1 MPDTSD
7 STDKSASDNASRR
20 DFLKVTGAAT
30 TAGALGSLAGCTG
43 GGGDGGGG
51 GGGGG
56 QQTDES
62 AGDTKQKGASSFFGG
77 DETETEMS
85 DDSSGSSSS
94 DGGGGGESVSIS
106 YLSAEAVENSKTK
119 PHFQESISRFEE
131 QMGDVSVSLQTAS
144 YGDIKS
150 KLASSVEGGN
160 PPALAEGGS
169 TGLQFYFSGE
179 VPSHQEFVEGSEHF
193 PGKWSQANR
202 DTALFRGDFWCG
214 GSMRHSVSN
223 LGIRPKL
230 FSSAG
235 VDSPDQFETWSGFY
249 DACQALAEENSDVFP
264 YEETG
269 VYNDLESYWGYSHTA
284 YTGGKDPWIRGDPA
298 DPTVIINNM
307 DHDDRPRTDGMIQAA
322 VKMANEFSSPES
334 ASRGDEEIPSLM
346 LTDKVASFNYAT
358 QNYARWYTV
367 KEDAQIGWHDGDG
380 DFMLLPHPKVDPDF
394 GAKIGIPDLEGI
406 EGEHGGHV
414 WALEQAQFV
423 FSGFSDKQT
432 QRAWDLNVFFH
443 RDEQHVLKQYGEL
456 YQSIPGDSDMMQ
468 LLLQEYPNTP
478 QNFTKVLENLG
489 NYPSQYVT
497 TGAPW
502 DVGGTDQIRW
512 TDINDTISQSIAGQ
526 RSAEDT
532 PGVVAERVN
541 KTLSEQ
547 NKADMF
553 A

>member
-1 MPDTSD
+1 MSDHDDPTDESTS
-7 STDKSASDNASRR
+7 TNASRR
-20 DFLKVTGAAT
+20 SFLKVTGAAT

-43 GGGDGGGG
+43 GGGDGGEEEEAAT
-51 GGGGG
+51 
-56 QQTDES
+56 TDTS
-62 AGDTKQKGASSFFGG
+62 AEEKKQEGASSFFGG
-77 DETETEMS
+77 TETETEE
-85 DDSSGSSSS
+85 
-94 DGGGGGESVSIS
+94 DGGEETEAEADSGGGETVNIS

-119 PHFQESISRFEE
+119 PHFQNSISRFEE
-131 QMGDVSVSLQTAS
+131 QMGDVQVQLQTAS

-160 PPALAEGGS
+160 PPTLAEGGS
-169 TGLQFYFSGE
+169 TGLRFYFSGK
-179 VPSHQEFVEGSEHF
+179 VPSHQSYVEASEHF
-193 PGKWSQANR
+193 PNKWSQANR

-230 FSSAG
+230 FSQAG

-249 DACQALAEENSDVFP
+249 DACQALADENSDVFP

-269 VYNDLESYWGYSHTA
+269 VWNDLESYWGYSHTA
-284 YTGGKDPWIRGDPA
+284 YTGGKDPWIRGDPV
-298 DPTVIINNM
+298 DPTVIINND
-307 DHDDRPRTDGMIQAA
+307 DHDDRPRTDGIIQSA

-380 DFMLLPHPKVDPDF
+380 DFMLLPHPKLDADF
-394 GAKIGIPDLEGI
+394 GEKIGVPDLEGL
-406 EGEHGGHV
+406 EGQHGGHV
-414 WALEQAQFV
+414 WSLEQAQMV
-423 FSGFSDKQT
+423 FSGFGDKQT

-443 RDEQHVLKQYGEL
+443 RDEEHVLKQYGEF

-489 NYPSQYVT
+489 NYPKQYVT

-512 TDINDTISQSIAGQ
+512 TDINETISQSIAGQ

-541 KTLSEQ
+541 KTLAEQ
-547 NKADMF
+547 NKENMREA
-553 A
+553 

>member
-1 MPDTSD
+1 MPDNHDQTDESSD
-7 STDKSASDNASRR
+7 ASRR

-30 TAGALGSLAGCTG
+30 AAGALGSLAGCTG
-43 GGGDGGGG
+43 GGGGDGGDGGGG
-51 GGGGG
+51 
-56 QQTDES
+56 QATDTS
-62 AGDTKQKGASSFFGG
+62 AEEKKQEGASSFFGG
-77 DETETEMS
+77 TETETGDGGGGQATEE
-85 DDSSGSSSS
+85 S
-94 DGGGGGESVSIS
+94 DGGGGGETVNIS

-119 PHFQESISRFEE
+119 PHFQNSISRFEE
-131 QMGDVSVSLQTAS
+131 QMGDVQVQLQTAS
-144 YGDIKS
+144 YGDLKS

-160 PPALAEGGS
+160 PPTLAEGGS
-169 TGLQFYFSGE
+169 TGLRFYFSGK
-179 VPSHQEFVEGSEHF
+179 VPSHTDFIEGSEHF
-193 PGKWSQANR
+193 PGKWSAANR
-202 DTALFRGDFWCG
+202 SMADFRGDWWCG

-230 FSSAG
+230 FSQAG

-249 DACQALAEENSDVFP
+249 DACQALADENSDVFP

-269 VYNDLESYWGYSHTA
+269 VWNDLESYWGYSHTA
-284 YTGGKDPWIRGDPA
+284 YTGGKDPWIRGDPV
-298 DPTVIINNM
+298 DPTVIINND
-307 DHDDRPRTDGMIQAA
+307 DHDDRPRTDGIIQSA

-380 DFMLLPHPKVDPDF
+380 DFMLLPHPKLDADF
-394 GAKIGIPDLEGI
+394 GEKIGVSDLEGL
-406 EGEHGGHV
+406 EGQHGGHV
-414 WALEQAQFV
+414 WALEQAQFL

-432 QRAWDLNVFFH
+432 ERAWDLNVFFH
-443 RDEQHVLKQYGEL
+443 RDEEHVMKEYGEF
-456 YQSIPGDSDMMQ
+456 YQAIPGDSDMMQ

-489 NYPSQYVT
+489 NYPKQYVT

-512 TDINDTISQSIAGQ
+512 TDINETISQSIAGQ

-541 KTLSEQ
+541 KTLAEQ
-547 NKADMF
+547 NKENMREA
-553 A
+553 